1 MTYDVREQSRQDGA
15 PQECFRFA
23 LGASVFLYTSAD
35 DPVTILGDT
44 YAPEPIRMS
53 APDFS
58 QEDHAG
64 TISVFVSRLN
74 LVAQQFIAATPIS
87 PVTITIY
94 RVHEGEEADSIV
106 AFVGKVSGATF
117 NGSEAELICSPM
129 SAALKRNVPRLL
141 VQKECPWATYGVGCG
156 LDKNA
161 FKDTG
166 TLTNVDGYDLYAD
179 VFATRAD
186 GWFSYGWIETLNGI
200 RRFIVAHV
208 GNKVTLQTPFIPN
221 ISPGDT
227 IYAFAGDDHL
237 EATCRTKFNNIANF
251 AGHSRV
257 PIDNPYAVGL
267 GHVGQGN
274 V

>member
-1 MTYDVREQSRQDGA
+1 MTYDAREKSRNAGA
-15 PQECFRFA
+15 PRECFRFA
-23 LGASVFLYTSAD
+23 VGSDTYLYTSSD
-35 DPVTILGDT
+35 GFVTIGGET
-44 YAPEPIRMS
+44 YTPEPIRVS

-74 LVAQQFIAATPIS
+74 VVAQQFIAATPIA
-87 PVTITIY
+87 PVALVIY
-94 RVHEGEEADSIV
+94 RAHEGEEGDPIV
-106 AFVGKVSGATF
+106 MFAGKVAGAKF
-117 NGSEAELICSPM
+117 DGSEAELICSPM

-156 LDKNA
+156 LDREL

-166 TLTNVDGYDLYAD
+166 VLTAVSGYDLTAD
-179 VFATRAD
+179 VFATRSD
-186 GWFSYGWIETLNGI
+186 GWFSFGWIETLNGI
-200 RRFIVAHV
+200 KRFVVGHV
-208 GNKVTLQTPFIPN
+208 GNTVTLQTPFIPN
-221 ISPGDT
+221 VSPGDT
-227 IYAFAGDDHL
+227 VYAFAGDDHL

-267 GHVGQGN
+267 GHVGQG
-274 V
+274 